1 MAEALGVVASVIA
14 VVQASEKII
23 TICKTYIEGIHN
35 YPSDLRRVLIEVSS
49 LKDLSQNLTFLHDSD
64 GATSPV
70 LQNLCRRDGPI
81 DGCKDVIT
89 RLQNELS
96 PAAYE
101 ANHVAEGKEATSD
114 GETRETKRRR
124 TLKPTLARL
133 AWPLRANKVRNLLEE
148 VTQYKAIISM
158 ALSSDIVQDMKTVK
172 GKLNDV
178 SDQLDSS
185 EKKDFRRWLVRTNP
199 SSNHNTACSIY
210 EPETGEWVQ
219 RLPEWHAWLNQEN
232 RSCLWLHGIPG
243 AGKTVLFSH
252 LVKLTEN
259 YCQKMNSRR
268 VATVYY
274 YCHHERSQ
282 DEAAPLLRWLLGQ
295 LSAKANVIP
304 EEIYNLHRADLEP
317 SLPQLLLSLEQILDC
332 FDLVFVCLDAIDE
345 SLPRQDLLRVL
356 RDLGTDT
363 RFSKIRILATSREHL
378 DIEKTMHPISTSLSM
393 ANSFVEHDI
402 RHHVSKF
409 LDRST
414 DIPFK
419 YWDKELK
426 AEVATALA
434 QGAKGMFRW
443 AVCQLDLL
451 RRTRPTAPDSIH
463 AALES
468 LPKSLDETYERIFAA
483 IPDEDQALV
492 RTALCWISFHGDAL
506 REWGA
511 STPLLALICLLWGY
525 HALDF
530 EIRTEWLQEIG
541 GCLIRITRGPRG
553 TEKFVSFAHY
563 TVREYL
569 SSSRVMHSSTRYY
582 SLDQLTTV
590 QLLAPLVLRDIPSQ
604 IMSRCDDLD
613 SALCNY
619 LSLGAYSLCFWVKP
633 SVWEKLV
640 QTDDTLESTLV
651 GFFRRPQL
659 RELLGTH
666 ASFKA
671 NFPWW
676 GMTERHADESDS
688 DAALVLRLT
697 LSGLHRVANHFL
709 QDKDLEPLFRH
720 QVVLSI
726 PWKSQVEGTILDAF
740 LQFLSRGWATSGI
753 SFLIGKGAG
762 FFDPSS
768 ALVSYTS
775 FHWWEALEPS
785 QSLTCALDVL
795 LSQGADPNWTGSP
808 VTALQFAVARRDH
821 GAVKNLL
828 KAGADPNLVGDLSA
842 PLPENEDDPREY
854 EKLRGRSP
862 LHICRRKPQG
872 TLGGAWP
879 RTRFNRS
886 HDESP
891 EKSSD
896 SIKKLLVKAG
906 AKSFVK
912 R

>member
-23 TICKTYIEGIHN
+23 TICKAYIEGIHN

-81 DGCKDVIT
+81 DGCKEVIT

-96 PAAYE
+96 LAAYE
-101 ANHVAEGKEATSD
+101 ENHVEGKEGISD

-133 AWPLRANKVRNLLEE
+133 AWPLKANKVRNLLEE

-178 SDQLDSS
+178 SDQLDWS
-185 EKKDFRRWLVRTNP
+185 EKREFRRWLVRTNP
-199 SSNHNTACSIY
+199 SGNHNTACSIY

-219 RLPEWHAWLNQEN
+219 RLPVWHDWLTQQS
-232 RSCLWLHGIPG
+232 RSCLWIHGIPG

-252 LVKLTEN
+252 LVKLTETH
-259 YCQKMNSRR
+259 CQKMNSRR

-282 DEAAPLLRWLLGQ
+282 DEAAPFLRWLLGQ
-295 LSAKANVIP
+295 LGAKANVIP
-304 EEIYNLHRADLEP
+304 EEIYTLHRADLEP
-317 SLPQLLLSLEQILDC
+317 SLPQLLISLEQILDC

-356 RDLGTDT
+356 RDLGTDN
-363 RFSKIRILATSREHL
+363 RFSKIRILATSREYL
-378 DIEKTMHPISTSLSM
+378 DIEKTMHPISTSLPM

-402 RHHVSKF
+402 RLHVSKF
-409 LDRST
+409 LGRST

-419 YWDKELK
+419 YWDNELK

-434 QGAKGMFRW
+434 EGAQGMFRW

-451 RRTRPTAPDSIH
+451 RRTRPTAPESIH
-463 AALES
+463 AALKS
-468 LPKSLDETYERIFAA
+468 LPKTLDETYERIFAA
-483 IPDEDQALV
+483 IPDEDQSLV
-492 RTALCWISFHGDAL
+492 RTALCWISFHSDAL
-506 REWGA
+506 REP
-511 STPLLALICLLWGY
+511 SDNTPLLALICLLWGY
-525 HALDF
+525 HASDF
-530 EIRTEWLQEIG
+530 EIRTEWLREIG
-541 GCLIRITRGPRG
+541 GCLIRITKGLRGK
-553 TEKFVSFAHY
+553 EKFVSFAHY

-569 SSSRVMHSSTRYY
+569 SSTRVMQSPTGYF

-604 IMSRCDDLD
+604 IMPRCNDLD
-613 SALCNY
+613 SALRKY
-619 LSLGAYSLCFWVKP
+619 LSLGAYSLCFWAKP
-633 SVWEKLV
+633 SVWEKIV
-640 QTDDTLESTLV
+640 QTDDTLESILLD
-651 GFFRRPQL
+651 FFRNPKL
-659 RELLGTH
+659 RELLRTH
-666 ASFKA
+666 ESFKA
-671 NFPWW
+671 SFQWW
-676 GMTERHADESDS
+676 GMTEQHAEESDS
-688 DAALVLRLT
+688 DAGLVLRLT
-697 LSGLHRVANHFL
+697 LSGLHGVANHFL
-709 QDKDLEPLFRH
+709 QDKDLESVFRH
-720 QVVLSI
+720 QVVLNV
-726 PWKSQVEGTILDAF
+726 PLEGRVEGTILDAF

-753 SFLIGKGAG
+753 SFLIRKGAG

-768 ALVSYTS
+768 ALVSYTRL
-775 FHWWEALEPS
+775 HWWEALEPS
-785 QSLTCALDVL
+785 QGMTCALDVL
-795 LSQGADPNWTGSP
+795 LSQGADPNWTGSS

-821 GAVKNLL
+821 GAVKTLL
-828 KAGADPNLVGDLSA
+828 KAGANPNSVGDLSA
-842 PLPENEDDPREY
+842 PLPEDEDDSREY

-862 LHICRRKPQG
+862 LHICRRQPQG
-872 TLGGAWP
+872 ILDDPWP
-879 RTRFNRS
+879 RTRFMRA
-886 HDESP
+886 HGESP